1 MRAMGILTILAAFLV
16 AGCAAAP
23 KAPEAAAEPAAKAR
37 FTGSRIPQAVDENA
51 RYPATASP
59 LFVMTR
65 KDIDRTG
72 EVETGEVLRRL
83 PLFR

>member
-1 MRAMGILTILAAFLV
+1 MRAMGILTILAAFLL

-23 KAPEAAAEPAAKAR
+23 KAPEASVEPVPKAR
-37 FTGSRIPQAVDENA
+37 FTGSRIPQAVDENSP
-51 RYPATASP
+51 YPATTSP

-65 KDIDRTG
+65 EQIDQTG

-83 PLFR
+83 PFFR